1 MREYYHRHSK
11 NCDELR
17 KGEREMEIK
26 AFAATLG
33 LGMLAGAAV
42 VMMLPKDSAA
52 YQAVD
57 DAAQSVKNG
66 VSNAVQSVMDG

>member
-1 MREYYHRHSK
+1 
-11 NCDELR
+11 
-17 KGEREMEIK
+17 MEIK

-42 VMMLPKDSAA
+42 VMMLPKHSAA

-57 DAAQSVKNG
+57 DAARSVKNG